1 MNESRRGFWNF
12 FDWDGE
18 GLKVSGSTKNKT
30 SETAAQAASGR
41 GQSLAPAGVS
51 SPNQTTFADVA
62 WDMEAQQLIAELDD
76 VGAQLSRFPTSALL
90 MRYKDLVRLAL
101 DRVKSG
107 MRIKREFKWRR
118 TERSMFL
125 TIERTEDAM
134 TELEDAIAKEG
145 DRTRLLSLVEE
156 IKGCLISLLF

>member
-1 MNESRRGFWNF
+1 
-12 FDWDGE
+12 
-18 GLKVSGSTKNKT
+18 LKVSGSTKNKT
-30 SETAAQAASGR
+30 GETTTHAASGR
-41 GQSLAPAGVS
+41 GQGLAAAGVS
-51 SPNQTTFADVA
+51 SSGQTTFADVA
-62 WDMEAQQLIAELDD
+62 WDMEAHQIIDELDD
-76 VGAQLSRFPTSALL
+76 IGAQLSRFPTSVLL